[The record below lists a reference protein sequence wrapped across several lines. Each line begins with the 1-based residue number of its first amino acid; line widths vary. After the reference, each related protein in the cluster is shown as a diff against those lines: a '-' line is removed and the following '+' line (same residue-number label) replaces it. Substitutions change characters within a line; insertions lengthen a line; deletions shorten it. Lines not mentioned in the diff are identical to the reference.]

1 VKLYAEQLGAQ
12 LKRQLAPIYLLSGDE
27 PLQLMEAFDAIRQ
40 AAKAAGYSHR
50 EVFYADSGFDWSL
63 LQEACDSFSLFGD
76 PRILDLRLSTKPDK
90 AGAAA
95 LLRYAGRPPDDA
107 ILVVT
112 LPKLAP
118 MEQKSRWFQMIERL
132 GVVVQVW
139 PLEGEKLLRWL
150 DRRLNSKG
158 LLADQSG
165 LRILAARIEGN
176 LLAAAQ
182 EIEKLH
188 ILYGKGK
195 LSDEQILKAVA
206 DSARY
211 DVFDLAEEVLRGHAG
226 KAYRVLMG
234 LKAEGVAAPVVL
246 WALTREIRLAAPLVA
261 EIAAGASNESAFAK
275 HKIWESRK
283 ATLNLALQRLD
294 RSALHQALLLSA
306 KADRIIKGMEA
317 GDAWEAL
324 WAVCLN
330 LIAPAGRT
338 TSERIPSRQGL

>member
-1 VKLYAEQLGAQ
+1 MKLYVEQLGEQ
-12 LKRQLAPIYLLSGDE
+12 LQRRLAPVYLLSGDE
-27 PLQLMEAFDAIRQ
+27 PLQLMEGSDAIRQ
-40 AAKAAGYSHR
+40 AAKAAGYRSR
-50 EVFYADSGFDWSL
+50 ELFYADAGFDWRL
-63 LQEACDSFSLFGD
+63 LQEACDSFSLFGEL
-76 PRILDLRLSTKPDK
+76 RVLDLRLPAKPDK
-90 AGAAA
+90 IGAAA
-95 LLRYAGRPPDDA
+95 LLRYAERPSEDA
-107 ILVVT
+107 ILLIT
-112 LPKLAP
+112 LPKLAAID
-118 MEQKSRWFQMIERL
+118 QKSRWFQAVERL

-165 LRILAARIEGN
+165 LRLLAARVEGN
-176 LLAAAQ
+176 LLAATQ

-188 ILYGKGK
+188 ILYGKGR
-195 LSDEQILKAVA
+195 LTDEQILKAVA

-226 KAYRVLMG
+226 KACRVLMG

-246 WALTREIRLAAPLVA
+246 WALTREIRLAAALMA

-283 ATLNLALQRLD
+283 ASLGLALQRLD
-294 RSALHQALLLSA
+294 RNALHQALLLSA

-324 WAVCLN
+324 LAVCLN
-330 LIAPAGRT
+330 LIAPVGQT
-338 TSERIPSRQGL
+338 TSERIPSR